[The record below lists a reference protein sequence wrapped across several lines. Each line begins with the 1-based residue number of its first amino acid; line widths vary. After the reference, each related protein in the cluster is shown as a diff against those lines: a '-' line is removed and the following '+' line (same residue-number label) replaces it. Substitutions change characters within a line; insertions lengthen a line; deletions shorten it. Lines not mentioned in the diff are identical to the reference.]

1 MLDVFGQTSKEKEAA
16 SIEIRQRIM
25 LSIFPNKWYFITDE
39 ARLNKIKVEDRKKR
53 LEELERTLTE
63 QGKRKRKAQY
73 SGPPETKKSKV
84 KGWLLAMNADW

>member
-1 MLDVFGQTSKEKEAA
+1 MEEQQNLTEENMAEERG
-16 SIEIRQRIM
+16 
-25 LSIFPNKWYFITDE
+25 IFHNKWYFIPDE

-73 SGPPETKKSKV
+73 SGPPETKKGK
-84 KGWLLAMNADW
+84 